1 MSDKEKV
8 IDILK
13 TLPEDISLK
22 EILET
27 LNLMFEIN
35 NRIDDFNIDETI
47 TTDELLKEMQEW

>member
-1 MSDKEKV
+1 MNDREKA

-35 NRIDDFNIDETI
+35 GRIDDLNIDETA
-47 TTDELLKEMQEW
+47 TTEELLKEIEKW

>member
-1 MSDKEKV
+1 MSDREKA
-8 IDILK
+8 INILK

-35 NRIDDFNIDETI
+35 GRIDDLNIDETA
-47 TTDELLKEMQEW
+47 TTEELLKEIKKW

>member
-1 MSDKEKV
+1 MSDREKA
-8 IDILK
+8 INILK

-35 NRIDDFNIDETI
+35 DRIDDLNIDETA
-47 TTDELLKEMQEW
+47 TTEELLKEIEKW

>member
-1 MSDKEKV
+1 MSDREKV

>member
-1 MSDKEKV
+1 MSDREKA
-8 IDILK
+8 INILN

-35 NRIDDFNIDETI
+35 GRIDDFNIDETS
-47 TTDELLKEMQEW
+47 TTEELLKEMQEW